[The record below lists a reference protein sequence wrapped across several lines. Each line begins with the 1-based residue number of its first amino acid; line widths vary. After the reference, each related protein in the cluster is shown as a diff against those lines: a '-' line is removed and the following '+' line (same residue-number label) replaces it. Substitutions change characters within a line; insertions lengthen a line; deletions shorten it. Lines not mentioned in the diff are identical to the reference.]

1 MRSPVSSVLLTCML
15 FLGAAGASAIDFP
28 TMKAGLW
35 ESTVTREGVAQKVGG
50 TKMCM
55 DTAVQKE
62 MMEMGMG
69 QMKTMCSK
77 NDIRR
82 DGNRVY
88 GNVECKFGES
98 MMKSSSVTTFTGDTS
113 YHTEIKS
120 SFTPPMQGV
129 PSGNTTI
136 DAKWTGACPAGMEVG
151 DVMMSDGRKVN
162 MRTMA
167 DGPKGGPAAAGAPM
181 TAPPKKSP

>member
-1 MRSPVSSVLLTCML
+1 MRSTVSSFLLTCAL
-15 FLGAAGASAIDFP
+15 FLGATGVSAIDFP

-69 QMKTMCSK
+69 QMKAMCSK

-98 MMKSSSVTTFTGDTS
+98 MMKSSLNGSLGSIFIPLRTGGL
-113 YHTEIKS
+113 K
-120 SFTPPMQGV
+120 V
-129 PSGNTTI
+129 
-136 DAKWTGACPAGMEVG
+136 EVRVG
-151 DVMMSDGRKVN
+151 SW
-162 MRTMA
+162 
-167 DGPKGGPAAAGAPM
+167 GG
-181 TAPPKKSP
+181 

>member
-1 MRSPVSSVLLTCML
+1 MRSPVSSVLLTCAL
-15 FLGAAGASAIDFP
+15 FLGATGVSAIDFP

-69 QMKTMCSK
+69 QMKAMCSK

-136 DAKWTGACPAGMEVG
+136 DAKWIGACPAGMEVG

-162 MRTMA
+162 MRNMA